1 MKRFIFRRVV
11 RIPFITLA
19 VVTIIFFIFQAV
31 PGDPAV
37 SMLGFG
43 ATQAEIEMIRHQ
55 LGLDRPV
62 FVQYFSYVIGVVQGD
77 FGFSTTYQGSS
88 LIPILGRIPATLAL
102 TGTAV
107 LLTIVVGI
115 PGGVLAAVF
124 NRKAVDYG
132 ISLSF
137 VGLLAIP
144 NFFVGLLLI
153 SYFSVELGW
162 LPSFGFSGWLSLI
175 MPTIALSARLIAL
188 VARMTRGVVLEE
200 LNKDYVRTARSKGL
214 SGATVVTRHVLRNA
228 LIPTVTVIGL
238 ETGYLLGGSV
248 VIERLFAWPG
258 IGDLLINAVGLRDFN
273 LVQGIV
279 LMFVIGF
286 LLINLL
292 VEILYVFINPKI
304 RYDE

>member
-137 VGLLAIP
+137 VGLLAVP

>member
-43 ATQAEIEMIRHQ
+43 ATQAEIEMIRHH

-137 VGLLAIP
+137 VGLLAVP